1 MTKIKD
7 IHKKYNLSAIV
18 PFYNEEKFLEASVL
32 RLLETNIFEKI
43 ILVNDNSTDKSTEI
57 AEMLCQKYEI
67 INLINLK
74 KQNGKGNAIK
84 VALDNIQTT
93 HLIVHDADLEYFPQD
108 IPDMFDIAKTNPSSL
123 ILGSRTIGEKVRN
136 NRYKITYFGNKI
148 LTYFFSIINY
158 YKVSD
163 IASCYWLI
171 ETDILKK
178 LEIKEKG
185 FAIEVEVLSKF
196 LKTDRKIIEVPIS
209 YDGRLFSEGKK
220 IKLKDGIKIFI
231 KIIRYSKFTS
241 FVKF

>member
-231 KIIRYSKFTS
+231 KIIKYSKFTS